1 MPQLINTPL
10 GLELLFGL
18 QRKMLV
24 SPSRQVLHLQFTF
37 PPSALACVSGFKR
50 WRSQSLHVGT
60 HRIFLDRQRRAFV
73 ALRLCRARFAALWKR
88 NTVWEVVNKHC
99 VSIVWALKYLN
110 WTNVCGRRDRSRF
123 YIKFT
128 YWCALFRAELNMFVG
143 WNICEIELELKKSIE
158 EVRCESSWDSRKQWR
173 IVSETKRWASW
184 RFCFDRNWLM

>member
-73 ALRLCRARFAALWKR
+73 ALRLCRARFAAL
-88 NTVWEVVNKHC
+88 
-99 VSIVWALKYLN
+99 L
-110 WTNVCGRRDRSRF
+110 CGR
-123 YIKFT
+123 
-128 YWCALFRAELNMFVG
+128 
-143 WNICEIELELKKSIE
+143 EIQSG
-158 EVRCESSWDSRKQWR
+158 R
-173 IVSETKRWASW
+173 
-184 RFCFDRNWLM
+184 